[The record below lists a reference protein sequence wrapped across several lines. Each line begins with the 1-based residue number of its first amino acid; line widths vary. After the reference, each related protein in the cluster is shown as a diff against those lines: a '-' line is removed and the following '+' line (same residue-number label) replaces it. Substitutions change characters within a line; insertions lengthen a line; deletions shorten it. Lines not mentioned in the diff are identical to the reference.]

1 MNTGKR
7 LMKTSRKFYIIAF
20 AIVLFLVIC
29 DSIYICRD
37 SRIAFTGQSVSQKIL
52 TDIAEAQK
60 DGGTYQVPEQGVNFT
75 NAIEEKT
82 ENWGLLG
89 FYTAMAGMVILLIA
103 RKFYA
108 LDVRTKE
115 FYATL
120 PVKERNREIFDYF
133 SMIGIILLS
142 ALVQGAILLIT
153 QTRYNQTLVQLVRE
167 KSLGTLSEEVISN
180 NNQKLMMC
188 LLTYLLYFLWL
199 YTWIYLCATVT
210 KNLIMGVVVSVITP
224 FALTIIWNNGFS
236 PALSYDIDNASVLQ
250 ATAEKYYK
258 LDDFINSFF
267 SPYYFFFS
275 GRSSVGDGVHNSLT
289 ASNSF
294 WILLATI
301 LAALLVCVF
310 FIYFLSGK
318 RELSKGK
325 MFYFPIL
332 DYPFSL
338 LCGVCIFFFLL
349 EDVLWY
355 TDELTS
361 LIIGFISAVVIC
373 VIIHPFSTKKNTK
386 WEVR

>member
-1 MNTGKR
+1 MNIGKR

-37 SRIAFTGQSVSQKIL
+37 SGVAFTGQSVSQKIL
-52 TDIAEAQK
+52 ADIADAQK
-60 DGGTYQVPEQGVNFT
+60 DGGTYQVPEQGVSFT
-75 NAIEEKT
+75 EAIREKT

-120 PVKERNREIFDYF
+120 PVKEGSREIFDYF

-142 ALVQGAILLIT
+142 AMVQGAILLIT
-153 QTRYNQTLVQLVRE
+153 QTHYNQTLAQLVRE
-167 KSLGTLSEEVISN
+167 KSLGTLTEEVIAN
-180 NNQKLMMC
+180 NNQKLVMC
-188 LLTYLLYFLWL
+188 LLTYLLYFLWI
-199 YTWIYLCATVT
+199 YTWIYLCVTVT
-210 KNLIMGVVVSVITP
+210 KNMIMGAVVSVITP
-224 FALTIIWNNGFS
+224 VALASLWSNGFYS
-236 PALSYDIDNASVLQ
+236 ALFYNINDVSVLH
-250 ATAEKYYK
+250 ATEEKYYK
-258 LDDFINSFF
+258 LDDFIDSIF
-267 SPYYFFFS
+267 SPRSFFFS
-275 GRSSVGDGVHNSLT
+275 DYSSVGGGIRNSLT
-289 ASNSF
+289 DSNFSR
-294 WILLATI
+294 ILLATI
-301 LAALLVCVF
+301 LVALLVCAF
-310 FIYFLSGK
+310 LIYFLSGK

-325 MFYFPIL
+325 IFYFPIL

-338 LCGVCIFFFLL
+338 LCGVCIFFFLV

-355 TDELTS
+355 TDGLTS

-373 VIIHPFSTKKNTK
+373 VIIHPFSTGKNTK